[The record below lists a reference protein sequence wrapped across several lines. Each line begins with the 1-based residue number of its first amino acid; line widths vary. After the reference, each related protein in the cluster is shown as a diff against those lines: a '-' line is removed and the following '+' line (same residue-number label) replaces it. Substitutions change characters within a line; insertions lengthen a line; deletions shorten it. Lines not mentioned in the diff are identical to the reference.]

1 MSTCKE
7 CQKKIAAVFDN
18 EGTEADM
25 ELITVHLKECP
36 ECRAFRLDMENLRQK
51 FISLNIPESL
61 GEVKKELMQIVQA
74 DSQRSENSRG
84 KNKIKSQVLS
94 LNNHRLT
101 WITGLAASFLIIISL
116 LTFYIQTKK
125 ITDLENQ
132 LEVSRQELMI
142 VQQDLAVAKAEKR
155 REEDLKRE
163 QNAISALYFRMQELE
178 DRFEKYSS
186 PTRTFRQ
193 AEGYWP
199 TETYGDTQ

>member
-1 MSTCKE
+1 MTTCKE

-25 ELITVHLKECP
+25 ELITVHLKECT

-94 LNNHRLT
+94 LNNHRST